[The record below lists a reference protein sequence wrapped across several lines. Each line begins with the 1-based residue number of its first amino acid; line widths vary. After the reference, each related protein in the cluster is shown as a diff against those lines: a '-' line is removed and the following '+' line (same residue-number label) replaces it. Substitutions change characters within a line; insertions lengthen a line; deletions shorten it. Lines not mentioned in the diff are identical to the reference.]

1 MIKKLLGFFT
11 GKKEVVEDKA
21 AARSSSRPAVSAALA
36 DVPKDLQDVV
46 GFVDYVVRALVDEPT
61 AVTVEL
67 TTSNDAHVIMIKCQ
81 KSDIGKIIG
90 KSGKT
95 IMAIRQLVTGA
106 ASRLSKQVNVEVLD

>member
-1 MIKKLLGFFT
+1 VIKKLLGFFS
-11 GKKEVVEDKA
+11 GKKDAAVEAKPA
-21 AARSSSRPAVSAALA
+21 PRPALG

-67 TTSNDAHVIMIKCQ
+67 TTNNDAHVIMIKCQ